1 MKYYLSPSILSA
13 DFAHLGDDI
22 AATEKGGTQYL
33 HYDVM
38 DGMFVPSISFGMPVL
53 KSVRKITDLVLDVH
67 LMIEDPDRYIDEFVK
82 SGADI
87 ITVHYEACKDVE
99 KTIQMIRE
107 KGVKVGVTI
116 KPKTPLSVLEPLL
129 DKVDMILLMTVEPGF
144 GGQAYIPESTDK
156 IRALRKMLND
166 RGLTTDIEVDG
177 GIKKDNLEMVLDAGA
192 NVIVNLSASDE
203 ITGKDSYRRNLI
215 GGQSAR
221 LVCGYIYAD
230 AGEGESSTDLV
241 FAAHN
246 LIAENGT
253 ILAQSKRF
261 ENEIVTADLD
271 IHRIRAERRRM
282 TTYPTTQEEYEWTEF
297 ELKTEETKL
306 ERTFAQTPFVP
317 QNKND
322 RERRCEEILSI
333 QALGLKKRLVHTNC
347 KSLVVGI
354 SGGLDS
360 TLALLVAARACD
372 MAGIGRDHI
381 LSVTMPCFGTTDRTY
396 QNACELTRRL

>member
-144 GGQAYIPESTDK
+144 GGQAFIPESLER
-156 IRALRKMLND
+156 ISELRNLLNEK
-166 RGLTTDIEVDG
+166 GLTTDIEVDG
-177 GIKKDNLEMVLDAGA
+177 GIYHKNVAEVLAAGAIVMVSGSGVFKGDIKDN
-192 NVIVNLSASDE
+192 
-203 ITGKDSYRRNLI
+203 
-215 GGQSAR
+215 
-221 LVCGYIYAD
+221 
-230 AGEGESSTDLV
+230 
-241 FAAHN
+241 
-246 LIAENGT
+246 
-253 ILAQSKRF
+253 
-261 ENEIVTADLD
+261 TAKF
-271 IHRIRAERRRM
+271 M
-282 TTYPTTQEEYEWTEF
+282 
-297 ELKTEETKL
+297 
-306 ERTFAQTPFVP
+306 
-317 QNKND
+317 
-322 RERRCEEILSI
+322 EILN
-333 QALGLKKRLVHTNC
+333 GNV
-347 KSLVVGI
+347 
-354 SGGLDS
+354 
-360 TLALLVAARACD
+360 
-372 MAGIGRDHI
+372 
-381 LSVTMPCFGTTDRTY
+381 
-396 QNACELTRRL
+396 